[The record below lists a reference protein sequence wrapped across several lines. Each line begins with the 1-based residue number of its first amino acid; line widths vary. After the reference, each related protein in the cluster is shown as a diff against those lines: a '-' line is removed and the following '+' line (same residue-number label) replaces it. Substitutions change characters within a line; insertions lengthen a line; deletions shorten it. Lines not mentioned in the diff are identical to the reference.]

1 MKPKFH
7 FLLFLL
13 FTLTSCDQIMD
24 NYWDRKAE
32 ESYVSPYKG
41 NYVGSYKGTSQ
52 GSLQVEISA
61 KDVVTIKRTANQ
73 TGFTEEFFGSLN
85 GASFYGTKSQ
95 SSGFSLLG
103 NLNST
108 TNSFTG
114 NWVLN
119 DAEYGTWTLTKQ

>member
-1 MKPKFH
+1 MKPKFYF
-7 FLLFLL
+7 FLFVL
-13 FTLTSCDQIMD
+13 FTLSSCDQIMN

-41 NYVGSYKGTSQ
+41 IYVGNYKGTSQ
-52 GSLQVEISA
+52 GSLQIEISA
-61 KDVVTIKRTANQ
+61 KDVVTVKRIANQ

-85 GASFYGTKSQ
+85 GAFFYGTKSQ
-95 SSGFSLLG
+95 TSGFSILG
-103 NLNST
+103 NLNSS

-119 DAEYGTWTLTKQ
+119 DAEFGTWTLIKQ